1 MITKDHPTH
10 KTNQGVAMRIAILED
25 DQDQGQI
32 VQLWLED
39 AGHNCTCYSSAK
51 SFMGAV
57 KCDSYDLL
65 LMDWELPE
73 SSGVEVLRWLRSN
86 LDWDI
91 PVLFTTQRD
100 EESSIVEALEAG
112 ADDYMVK
119 PLKRLELIA
128 RLTALARRSGV
139 LHSKDPIEVFGRF
152 TIDSENQKISLD
164 ETTFEVTHKEYE
176 LACFLFHNAGRVIS
190 RGHIL
195 ESVWGS
201 SADLNTRKIDTHVS
215 RIRNKLD
222 IKPENGWRITAVY
235 QHGYRLEKVEE
246 EAAA

>member
-1 MITKDHPTH
+1 
-10 KTNQGVAMRIAILED
+10 MRIAVLED
-25 DQDQGQI
+25 DQDQGQV

-39 AGHNCTCYSSAK
+39 AGHSCTCFLTAK
-51 SFMGAV
+51 SFMAAV
-57 KCDSYDLL
+57 KRDSYDLL

-73 SSGVEVLRWLRSN
+73 SSGVDVLRWLREN

-91 PVLFTTQRD
+91 PVLFATQRD

-119 PLKRLELIA
+119 PLKRLELVA
-128 RLTALARRSGV
+128 RLSALGRRSGV
-139 LHSKDPIEVFGRF
+139 LESKDPVEAYGRF
-152 TIDSENQKISLD
+152 SVDTQNQKITLD
-164 ETTFEVTHKEYE
+164 DNPFDVTNKEYE
-176 LACFLFHNAGRVIS
+176 LACFLFRNAGRVVS

-215 RIRNKLD
+215 RIRNKLE

-235 QHGYRLEKVEE
+235 QHGYRLEKVEA

>member
-1 MITKDHPTH
+1 
-10 KTNQGVAMRIAILED
+10 MRIAVLED
-25 DQDQGQI
+25 DQDQGQV

-39 AGHNCTCYSSAK
+39 AGHSCTCFLTAK
-51 SFMGAV
+51 SFMAAV
-57 KCDSYDLL
+57 KRDSYDLL

-73 SSGVEVLRWLRSN
+73 SSGVDVLRWLRGN

-91 PVLFTTQRD
+91 PVLFATQRD
-100 EESSIVEALEAG
+100 EEASIVEALESG

-119 PLKRLELIA
+119 PLKRLELVA
-128 RLTALARRSGV
+128 RLTALGRRSGV
-139 LHSKDPIEVFGRF
+139 LQSKNPIEEFGRF
-152 TIDSENQKISLD
+152 TLDTENQKISLD
-164 ETTFEVTHKEYE
+164 GNAFEVTHKEYE

-215 RIRNKLD
+215 RIRNKLN

>member
-1 MITKDHPTH
+1 M
-10 KTNQGVAMRIAILED
+10 
-25 DQDQGQI
+25 
-32 VQLWLED
+32 
-39 AGHNCTCYSSAK
+39 
-51 SFMGAV
+51 
-57 KCDSYDLL
+57 
-65 LMDWELPE
+65 
-73 SSGVEVLRWLRSN
+73 
-86 LDWDI
+86 
-91 PVLFTTQRD
+91 
-100 EESSIVEALEAG
+100 SIVEALESG

-119 PLKRLELIA
+119 PLKRLELTA

-139 LHSKDPIEVFGRF
+139 LKSKDPVEAFGRF
-152 TIDSENQKISLD
+152 SVDTENQKISLD
-164 ETTFEVTHKEYE
+164 GKVFDVTHKEYE

-222 IKPENGWRITAVY
+222 IKPANGWRITAVY